1 MEPRRHAVPAVKKNA
16 ISKADTQTRCCVHFS
31 GANASVHQC
40 SVLTGV
46 EKGPL
51 STRTFVY
58 NRNDKFRKIF
68 CRAESRLSTARSD
81 KAYNDFNVTA
91 MPTRSCYNAI
101 DPRFSRDGCSKSFP
115 WLVPGNS
122 IESKGSK
129 YPYRGVGSSRLDCS
143 DDGHHPP
150 HLVHRRGETRTKE
163 VRFGNLHVCEGMDD
177 KINDDWEL
185 MKDRRPGILCVNHTN
200 RTDSGDAIEHGLSET
215 YCSGVDQREQRYRDL
230 GFILSDGLSESVKG
244 YLCVNPRLLWLQVK
258 IVMTLIFI
266 LDLYATDMSN
276 PLEEQEEFWADVKT
290 YNFNIRETKRSS
302 CYTIL
307 IVEWVYKDWFD
318 ICKAVK
324 QGCVASPWLFSLP
337 MNGCLHNPKECEY
350 ELRMVKLSVKC
361 FLYADDQVILALSAC
376 DLPKV
381 ATKMNDPVKKRVHWS
396 PEWKPVDFFVWVSLK
411 WPVYDSEEI
420 MSEDHLIPK
429 VNDAAEKLRTEI
441 RLGITTGEVRRKERA
456 RA

>member
-1 MEPRRHAVPAVKKNA
+1 MALTEKRYIAINFLPYADKKFHFKIVFATYSVCQHAFKVALLHA
-16 ISKADTQTRCCVHFS
+16 
-31 GANASVHQC
+31 
-40 SVLTGV
+40 
-46 EKGPL
+46 
-51 STRTFVY
+51 
-58 NRNDKFRKIF
+58 

-101 DPRFSRDGCSKSFP
+101 DPRFSRDGCSSP
-115 WLVPGNS
+115 
-122 IESKGSK
+122 E
-129 YPYRGVGSSRLDCS
+129 
-143 DDGHHPP
+143 
-150 HLVHRRGETRTKE
+150 GETRTKE

-230 GFILSDGLSESVKG
+230 GFILSDGLSESVK
-244 YLCVNPRLLWLQVK
+244 
-258 IVMTLIFI
+258 
-266 LDLYATDMSN
+266 DLYATDMSN

-376 DLPKV
+376 DLKV
-381 ATKMNDPVKKRVHWS
+381 ATKMNDPVKKRDDTVMYEHSRFVVLGVYEFGEHYAGGSVDDKKTRFNLPTILNDSMNYKSKKS
-396 PEWKPVDFFVWVSLK
+396 PD
-411 WPVYDSEEI
+411 
-420 MSEDHLIPK
+420 
-429 VNDAAEKLRTEI
+429 
-441 RLGITTGEVRRKERA
+441 G
-456 RA
+456 